1 MARRTALT
9 CSSPGS
15 GPMMKPECESCRR
28 ESAAMIHHFSLVRS
42 KFWPF
47 SSYIPILYIN
57 YKTSCSFLSS
67 DRVHFKQETS
77 SSFNVLAASDLNT
90 NTSSLLKVPIES
102 DLTRKRLF
110 SVENVFCLQHDFYLQ
125 SSDRTSTSHL
135 FHVSA
140 CSAFSAPRTWFT
152 STTQVPDENWTAQF
166 PS

>member
-15 GPMMKPECESCRR
+15 DPMMKPECESCRR

-57 YKTSCSFLSS
+57 YKTSCSF
-67 DRVHFKQETS
+67 
-77 SSFNVLAASDLNT
+77 NVLAASDLNT

-125 SSDRTSTSHL
+125 SPDRTSTSHL